1 MGGPAADFGGVFK
14 AHIWQQPAHRLAQP
28 PELDTMSKFH
38 FGQAPPPVINHLC
51 VIAHTLLAPVC
62 VWPTFGNCA
71 AGEISILLQSKS
83 RWKDDIRTDVTRKI
97 GTIAGTMLVCCF

>member
-51 VIAHTLLAPVC
+51 VIAHSLLAPVC
-62 VWPTFGNCA
+62 GPHLGIVQL
-71 AGEISILLQSKS
+71 EKYQSCF
-83 RWKDDIRTDVTRKI
+83 RTKADGRMTL
-97 GTIAGTMLVCCF
+97 GQM